1 MSIFSLAQSERNSAF
16 DNDVEG
22 HYFRG
27 DLVISQKMLAQFD
40 LFIQQEVAMF
50 DDMTKEDYDALKLNA
65 YYKTI
70 ATAKDEAEAE
80 AFMNNNWVKFRMQD
94 VLP

>member
-1 MSIFSLAQSERNSAF
+1 MNVFALATKERVLAAIH
-16 DNDVEG
+16 DVDG

-27 DLVISQKMLAQFD
+27 ELVMSQRMLAQFD

-50 DDMTKEDYDALKLNA
+50 DDMSKEDYDALKLNA

-80 AFMNNNWVKFRMQD
+80 AFMNNNWVKFRMKD

>member
-1 MSIFSLAQSERNSAF
+1 MNVFALARSECNSAF
-16 DNDVEG
+16 DCGVKG

-27 DLVISQKMLAQFD
+27 DLVISQRMLAQFD

-50 DDMTKEDYDALKLNA
+50 DDMSKEDYDALKLNA